1 MATAPRM
8 LDAYSAEFTDFLGF
22 LRDRLDLDF
31 TQYARASSALRVGMI
46 MERMDAPTLDHLRD
60 KLEHYPLLRQEF
72 IHKFTVNVTELFRD
86 PVFFRALLEHAFPVW
101 SQAESIR
108 IWSAGCSSGEEL
120 FSVAILLEEH
130 GMLDKATFLGT
141 DLNEE
146 ILETARKG
154 EVAADKWR
162 VAEEGYKHAGGQKE
176 LQYYFK
182 PFGAKYYLDERL
194 LKKMHFERQDL
205 TRERPEGTFDL
216 VLCRNVFIYF
226 NPELQNKAFQQ
237 LLPAISPGG
246 YLGIGSKESLVF
258 CKGREKLLEL
268 NSKGIL
274 FARHA

>member
-8 LDAYSAEFTDFLGF
+8 LDAYSVEFTDFLGF
-22 LRDRLDLDF
+22 LRDKLDLDF

-72 IHKFTVNVTELFRD
+72 IHRFTVNVTELFRD
-86 PVFFRALLEHAFPVW
+86 PIFFKALAEHAFPVW
-101 SQAESIR
+101 KSLPEIKV
-108 IWSAGCSSGEEL
+108 WSAGCSSGEEL

-130 GMLDKATFLGT
+130 GLLDKATFLGT

-154 EVAADKWR
+154 ELAADKWR
-162 VAEEGYKHAGGQKE
+162 DAEEAYRQSGGKDA
-176 LQYYFK
+176 LQNYFK
-182 PFGAKYYLDERL
+182 PFGGKYYLDERL
-194 LKKMHFERQDL
+194 LKRMTFERQDL
-205 TRERPEGTFDL
+205 TRQRPEGTFDL
-216 VLCRNVFIYF
+216 VMCRNVFIYF
-226 NPELQNKAFQQ
+226 NPELQNRAFQQ
-237 LLPAISPGG
+237 LLPAVEVKG

-274 FARHA
+274 FTRHA